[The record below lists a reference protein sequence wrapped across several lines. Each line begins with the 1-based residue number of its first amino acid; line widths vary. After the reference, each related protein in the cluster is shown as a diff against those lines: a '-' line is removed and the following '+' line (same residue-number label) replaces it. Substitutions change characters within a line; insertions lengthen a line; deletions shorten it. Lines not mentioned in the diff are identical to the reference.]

1 MGRKKKPEA
10 EPRFARVEVTV
21 TDGMEGFGSAFGS
34 KPTGARATFTIT
46 DGYTTLE
53 RSYRL
58 PSDAELSMEDQ
69 ARVRDLFI
77 VHRWQ
82 ELINNLFP
90 HLWDHPLIGG
100 PEKGPFTDRN
110 PWETDPAKVV
120 DVEPPSDAGADY
132 VDGDLRDRIMNHIS
146 TEGEHAAPVVEG
158 PRVDVYDEPKVFH
171 GLRISNGYQV
181 VEIPK
186 ATLSISKDEEV
197 GDDLLLGDNTV
208 LSCMPREA
216 SYTFE
221 LKPVSGE
228 YVTLLFGLSEDAINA
243 EEDIRTSGEQERLEC
258 KVWGDCIYRYRT
270 QELLDRAVR

>member
-110 PWETDPAKVV
+110 PWEKQPGKVV
-120 DVEPPSDAGADY
+120 WVEPDDDFVQGAEPDIDVDVDNDLKDRIKVDLATKGVNFITEPVAKEFANILWGIS
-132 VDGDLRDRIMNHIS
+132 VDG
-146 TEGEHAAPVVEG
+146 V
-158 PRVDVYDEPKVFH
+158 
-171 GLRISNGYQV
+171 
-181 VEIPK
+181 
-186 ATLSISKDEEV
+186 
-197 GDDLLLGDNTV
+197 
-208 LSCMPREA
+208 
-216 SYTFE
+216 
-221 LKPVSGE
+221 
-228 YVTLLFGLSEDAINA
+228 NA

-258 KVWGDCIYRYRT
+258 KVWDGSCIRSYRL
-270 QELLDRAVR
+270 QELLDRAGRY